1 MNFFRRYKVLTQSL
15 VRMSAV
21 SLCVLFLAPPPVF
34 AESDLMEDIVVI
46 GSMNDVRR
54 VPGSGKSLDE
64 LTLERFDF
72 TDLGQLL
79 GGVPGVYIREEDGYG
94 LRPNIGIRGAAA
106 ERSQKITIMEDG
118 VLITPAPYSAPAAY
132 YVPNISR
139 MENIEVLKG
148 PSAIRHGPHTVGG
161 AVNFITKSPPKDLLA
176 VIDASFGNEGFYK
189 LQGTAGNSTQQVGWL
204 VDALSYGSDGFKD
217 LDSGGDTG
225 FVRNELNARIV
236 LNLDT
241 AVPQRLSFK
250 LGWSDEDSDETYLGL
265 TDDDFEQDPY
275 RRYTASQLANFQSDH
290 LSLHGNYSIQFDTNR
305 ALNAKV
311 YYNEFGREWN
321 KLDGFIAGPDLLSVL
336 SRPESFVDEYR
347 LLTGQQNSLGTP
359 ADTLDVTNNDRTFE
373 SYGVQIT
380 GFQQLSAGGFEHSLT
395 AGLRFHYDEVDRDH
409 RQRGYLMT
417 NGNLVFDGIDRGS
430 KVVNFQSTD
439 AISLFL
445 NDEIDWH
452 DFTFTIGARYENID
466 GELDDERL
474 SIRASSEQNFVSLG
488 AGVYWQFTESIGF
501 LGGVYRGFSP
511 AAPGSGD
518 VDPEESV
525 NYEIG
530 VRYDSGPVSAEAV
543 GFFSDYNNLL
553 GRCRVSDF
561 GCNPGDE
568 FNGGAVEIA
577 GLEFSTTVEVPVS
590 ETYTLF
596 SELVY
601 TYTQSEFKETF
612 LSGFSQ
618 WGRVIA
624 GDELPYLPEHT
635 VQLQAGVS
643 NERWR
648 FWGTVKSR
656 SEMRELPGTG
666 SISQDLHSDSLTTLD
681 LTAGLFFNEHWE
693 GQLIVQ
699 NVGDEASIVSHRPY
713 GARPNRSRAFI
724 GRVKFSL

>member
-250 LGWSDEDSDETYLGL
+250 LGWSD
-265 TDDDFEQDPY
+265 
-275 RRYTASQLANFQSDH
+275 
-290 LSLHGNYSIQFDTNR
+290 
-305 ALNAKV
+305 
-311 YYNEFGREWN
+311 
-321 KLDGFIAGPDLLSVL
+321 
-336 SRPESFVDEYR
+336 
-347 LLTGQQNSLGTP
+347 
-359 ADTLDVTNNDRTFE
+359 
-373 SYGVQIT
+373 
-380 GFQQLSAGGFEHSLT
+380 
-395 AGLRFHYDEVDRDH
+395 
-409 RQRGYLMT
+409 
-417 NGNLVFDGIDRGS
+417 
-430 KVVNFQSTD
+430 
-439 AISLFL
+439 
-445 NDEIDWH
+445 
-452 DFTFTIGARYENID
+452 
-466 GELDDERL
+466 
-474 SIRASSEQNFVSLG
+474 
-488 AGVYWQFTESIGF
+488 
-501 LGGVYRGFSP
+501 
-511 AAPGSGD
+511 
-518 VDPEESV
+518 
-525 NYEIG
+525 
-530 VRYDSGPVSAEAV
+530 
-543 GFFSDYNNLL
+543 
-553 GRCRVSDF
+553 
-561 GCNPGDE
+561 
-568 FNGGAVEIA
+568 
-577 GLEFSTTVEVPVS
+577 
-590 ETYTLF
+590 
-596 SELVY
+596 
-601 TYTQSEFKETF
+601 
-612 LSGFSQ
+612 
-618 WGRVIA
+618 
-624 GDELPYLPEHT
+624 
-635 VQLQAGVS
+635 
-643 NERWR
+643 
-648 FWGTVKSR
+648 
-656 SEMRELPGTG
+656 
-666 SISQDLHSDSLTTLD
+666 
-681 LTAGLFFNEHWE
+681 
-693 GQLIVQ
+693 
-699 NVGDEASIVSHRPY
+699 
-713 GARPNRSRAFI
+713 
-724 GRVKFSL
+724 